1 MPYGY
6 CYRCPHNLTYPGC
19 DIECARRLESTFKR
33 HIEAESVAAVIF
45 EPVLGEGGFVAP
57 PPEWFEVITSI
68 CRKNGILVIADE
80 IQTGF
85 CRTGPLF
92 ACQHFGVEPDIIV
105 TAKSI
110 AAGLPLAAVTGR
122 AEIMDSPGPGGLGGT
137 FGGNPVACAA
147 ALEILKA
154 VDALDL
160 SERSR
165 HIGDLFE
172 SITHDW
178 PGRFP
183 FIGEIRGLGAMR
195 AIELV
200 KDRYTKEP
208 ASEQTRAVL
217 AACHRR
223 GLIIISAG
231 TFGNVI
237 RMLVPLVATDG
248 QIEEGLRVLELALAE
263 VQGKEGSHQ

>member
-1 MPYGY
+1 
-6 CYRCPHNLTYPGC
+6 
-19 DIECARRLESTFKR
+19 
-33 HIEAESVAAVIF
+33 VIF

-57 PPEWFEVITSI
+57 PPEWFQVVTSI
-68 CRKNGILVIADE
+68 CRKYGILVIADE

-85 CRTGPLF
+85 CRTGPMF
-92 ACQHFGVEPDIIV
+92 ACQHFGIEPDIIV

-154 VDALDL
+154 VDTLDL
-160 SERSR
+160 SERSQR
-165 HIGDLFE
+165 IGDLFE
-172 SITHDW
+172 SITRDW

-183 FIGEIRGLGAMR
+183 LIGEIRGLGAMR

-208 ASEQTRAVL
+208 AGEETRAVL

-248 QIEEGLRVLELALAE
+248 QIEEGLRALEQALAE
-263 VQGKEGSHQ
+263 VQGEG